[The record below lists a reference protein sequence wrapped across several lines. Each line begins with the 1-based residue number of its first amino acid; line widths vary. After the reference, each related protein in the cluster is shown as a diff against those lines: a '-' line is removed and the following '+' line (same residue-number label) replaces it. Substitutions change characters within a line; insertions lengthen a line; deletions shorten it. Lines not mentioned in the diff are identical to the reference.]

1 MKATV
6 DEAIARV
13 ARAAEWILVDTVPL
27 DFVCHRPQGMDR
39 ADGSF
44 FVSSSEILRP
54 AAATAGPEGTSY
66 TPGTGRGHLFE
77 MSGRGRLL
85 RHWELGED
93 TFYHA
98 GGLTHDGQF
107 VWVAVAEDRPDSRSI
122 VYRLDPATGEVEEM
136 FRYPDHL
143 RDIARDPETGLLH
156 AATWGG
162 RRVLVLSTDGEPV
175 DGAPVPSRHVGVQDC
190 AAVTALSPAGRAVTV
205 RAVDFEIAGTDRLR
219 LYALPDDSSAPGE
232 TCLLVLEAAL
242 RG

>member
-1 MKATV
+1 MNPTV

-13 ARAAEWILVDTVPL
+13 ARAAQWVLVDTVPL
-27 DFVCHRPQGMDR
+27 DFACHHPQGMDR
-39 ADGSF
+39 AGGSF
-44 FVSSSEILRP
+44 FVSSAEILRP
-54 AAATAGPEGTSY
+54 AELTAGPHGTSY

-77 MSGRGRLL
+77 MSARGRLL

-93 TFYHA
+93 TVYHA

-143 RDIARDPETGLLH
+143 GGIARDPETGLLH
-156 AATWGG
+156 AVTWGG

-175 DGAPVPSRHVGVQDC
+175 GGAPLPNRHVDVQDC
-190 AAVTALSPAGRAVTV
+190 ATVTALSRAGRAVTV
-205 RAVDFEIAGTDRLR
+205 RAVDFEVADAGRLR
-219 LYALPDDSSAPGE
+219 LYALPHDSSAPGKAR
-232 TCLLVLEAAL
+232 LLVLEAAL
-242 RG
+242 HR

>member
-1 MKATV
+1 MGRTV
-6 DEAIARV
+6 DEAVARV
-13 ARAAEWILVDTVPL
+13 VRAAEWVLVDTVAL
-27 DFVCHRPQGMDR
+27 DFACHRPQGMDR
-39 ADGSF
+39 SGGSF

-54 AAATAGPEGTSY
+54 AGAVAGPDGASY
-66 TPGTGRGHLFE
+66 VPGAGRGHLFE
-77 MSGRGRLL
+77 MSGQGRLL

-93 TFYHA
+93 SVYQA

-143 RDIARDPETGLLH
+143 RGIARDPETGLLH

-162 RRVLVLSTDGEPV
+162 RRILVLSTDGEPV
-175 DGAPVPSRHVGVQDC
+175 DGAPVPGRRVDVQDC
-190 AAVTALSPAGRAVTV
+190 AAVTALSPAGHAVTV
-205 RAVDFEIAGTDRLR
+205 RAVDFEIDGTERLR
-219 LYALPDDSSAPGE
+219 LYALPDGTSVPGGAR
-232 TCLLVLEAAL
+232 LLVLEAAL